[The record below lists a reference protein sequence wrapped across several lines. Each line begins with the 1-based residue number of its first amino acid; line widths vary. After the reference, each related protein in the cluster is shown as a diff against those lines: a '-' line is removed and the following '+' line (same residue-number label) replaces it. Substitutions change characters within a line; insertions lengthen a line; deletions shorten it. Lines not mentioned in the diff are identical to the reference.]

1 MIWCDTVQEMFALS
15 CVFLLLAGWPSVQ
28 AMSGATKYHELSDK
42 EILDHLLHRQRY
54 DKRIKPPVDGSL
66 RVNVSVVLLSL
77 SSPDESSLH
86 YEVEFL
92 MHQKWFDPR
101 LIHDDGDRYAY
112 LNGIHHHAD
121 IWKPDIY
128 FIKHGTFKENL
139 SPSNIAVRIHRNG
152 TVLFSMRRH
161 LVLNCEGDLHI
172 FPFDSPMCTFAI
184 ESVSFTRNQMDFHWA
199 GANRIPEDS
208 VSGSIALSPVLKRHN
223 AYLIH
228 NETFYCN
235 ELDEWR
241 GDFSCLK
248 VRLHF
253 TRDKAFY
260 WTTVFIPG
268 IILVTSSFVTFW
280 IEWNA
285 VPARVMLGVT
295 TMLNFFT
302 TSNGF
307 RSNLPVVSNLTA
319 MNLWD
324 AVCMGFIYTSFL
336 EFVVVNYLARW
347 VQDPDIQKRK
357 RDNAILDSLRIVTT
371 TLDLKH
377 PGKPGT
383 LGAGLLHLDGELK
396 SKLKEVKQKIPSK
409 IPGTHIH
416 DQKQMGLS
424 EDSTVTMLSSCGS
437 KYDEDTLE
445 HVDPLDH
452 MDRSPS
458 IVEPSPPEDDS
469 KGRYSLTQVKKI
481 DVYSRRIFP
490 ILFFIFVF
498 YFFIRYHA
506 IEGALSIEY
515 PN

>member
-1 MIWCDTVQEMFALS
+1 
-15 CVFLLLAGWPSVQ
+15 LLIVPFTSANLD
-28 AMSGATKYHELSDK
+28 KERYHELSDK

-54 DKRIKPPVDGSL
+54 DKRIKPPVSGSL
-66 RVNVSVVLLSL
+66 RVNISVVLLSL

-86 YEVEFL
+86 YEVEFI
-92 MHQKWFDPR
+92 MRQRWDDPR
-101 LIHDDGDRYAY
+101 LIHDDGDRHAF
-112 LNGIHHHAD
+112 LNGIHHHGD

-128 FIKHGTFKENL
+128 FIKHGTFKDNL
-139 SPSNIAVRIHRNG
+139 DPSNIALRIHQNG
-152 TVLFSMRRH
+152 TVIYSMRRH

-184 ESVSFTRNQMDFHWA
+184 ESVSFLRSQMDFHWA
-199 GANRIPEDS
+199 GDNAVEEDGA
-208 VSGSIALSPVLKRHN
+208 GSIALSPVLKRHN
-223 AYLIH
+223 AYLVH
-228 NETFYCN
+228 NETVYCN
-235 ELDEWR
+235 HEDEWR

-248 VRLHF
+248 VKLHF

-377 PGKPGT
+377 PDRAGT
-383 LGAGLLHLDGELK
+383 LGAGLLNLDATVK
-396 SKLKEVKQKIPSK
+396 SRVKQVKQRAGGPDQ
-409 IPGTHIH
+409 GQA
-416 DQKQMGLS
+416 DQKGGGLS
-424 EDSTVTMLSSCGS
+424 EDSTMTMISEKYDDETLSSHMQHPAS
-437 KYDEDTLE
+437 MVEDE
-445 HVDPLDH
+445 P
-452 MDRSPS
+452 
-458 IVEPSPPEDDS
+458 
-469 KGRYSLTQVKKI
+469 KGYSLIQVKKI

-506 IEGALSIEY
+506 IEGALSY
-515 PN
+515 T

>member
-1 MIWCDTVQEMFALS
+1 MMLCPTLA
-15 CVFLLLAGWPSVQ
+15 VFLCACLWPRAE
-28 AMSGATKYHELSDK
+28 AMTGITKYHELSDK

-54 DKRIKPPVDGSL
+54 DKRIKPPVEGSL

-92 MHQKWFDPR
+92 MHQRWFDPR
-101 LIHDDGDRYAY
+101 MIHDDGQRYEY

-139 SPSNIAVRIHRNG
+139 SPSNIALRIHRNG
-152 TVLFSMRRH
+152 TVLYSMRRH

-199 GANRIPEDS
+199 GANRIEEDEE
-208 VSGSIALSPVLKRHN
+208 SGSIALSPVLKRHN

-228 NETFYCN
+228 NETFYCD

-383 LGAGLLHLDGELK
+383 LGAGLLHLDGEFK
-396 SKLKEVKQKIPSK
+396 SKLKDVKGKIPSDLAHK
-409 IPGTHIH
+409 FPGTHIQE
-416 DQKQMGLS
+416 QKGLS

-437 KYDEDTLE
+437 KYDDDTLE
-445 HVDPLDH
+445 HGEHLPLDV
-452 MDRSPS
+452 DREPS
-458 IVEPSPPEDDS
+458 VEPPPVEEEP
-469 KGRYSLTQVKKI
+469 KGYSLIQVKKI